1 MAKPK
6 KVSVGGF
13 DIQYTSVKER
23 NEKVFEVAADVFS
36 RLNSPIVVLR
46 VPWNKGTNEYEGY
59 LIQPMPHG
67 WTVFKMEPGRTRCLA
82 LLNNRTREEVLYEW
96 LQHEAWTWFDLGW
109 DVDSYKRYRDTVEKW
124 VAPYVGQGQA
134 IVFAAELDKRRQE
147 ALAEKQRTNWRV

>member
-6 KVSVGGF
+6 RISVGGF

-23 NEKVFEVAADVFS
+23 NEKVFQAAADVFS
-36 RLNSPIVVLR
+36 RLDSPIVVLR

-59 LIQPMPHG
+59 LILPMPHG
-67 WTVFKMEPGRTRCLA
+67 WTVFKMEPGRTRCIA
-82 LLNNRTREEVLYEW
+82 TLNHRTREDVLYEF
-96 LQHEAWTWFDLGW
+96 LQHEAWTWLDIGW

-124 VAPYVGQGQA
+124 VATYVGKSQS

-147 ALAEKQRTNWRV
+147 ALEEKQRTNWRA